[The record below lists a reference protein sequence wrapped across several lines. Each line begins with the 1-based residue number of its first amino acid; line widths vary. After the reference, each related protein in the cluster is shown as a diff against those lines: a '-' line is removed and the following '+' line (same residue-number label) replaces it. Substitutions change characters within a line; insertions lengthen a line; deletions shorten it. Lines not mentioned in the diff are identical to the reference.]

1 VLPTGVLLWLQAGP
15 SDGLSQVARWISE
28 AGASRIY
35 LAALIVVGFA
45 GDLAMSLA
53 LAQGLLWNLVLVG
66 CLKNWIAL
74 PRPGDF
80 DPPITGLRRLGWPA
94 ADAVTAARLQVTAG
108 YGFPSGHAS
117 NATVLWGGVAIHARS
132 AAAWV
137 LAITLVLA
145 VCVSRVQIGQ
155 HFVGDVVGG
164 ILTGSIVLAVTSAV
178 FLRGGAR
185 VWSGRGNRW
194 LTPLA
199 AASAVLPAV
208 ILALRL
214 GSNPTALGRLT
225 GFDCA
230 LLLLMRTGLP
240 SDPGGLLQRALRV
253 LLAFGLYAGS
263 HHLLAR
269 ALAQAG
275 LAAGWAEYAAAA
287 AATFALL
294 AGTVRL
300 SEALGLYQRAVAPA
314 RITAPT
320 ASPG

>member
-15 SDGLSQVARWISE
+15 SDGLSQVARWITE

-66 CLKNWIAL
+66 CLKNWITL

-164 ILTGSIVLAVTSAV
+164 ILTGSIVLAVTSGRIPEGWSAGMERPRESV
-178 FLRGGAR
+178 AHAAGGRVGGAP
-185 VWSGRGNRW
+185 RGDTR
-194 LTPLA
+194 A
-199 AASAVLPAV
+199 A
-208 ILALRL
+208 
-214 GSNPTALGRLT
+214 
-225 GFDCA
+225 
-230 LLLLMRTGLP
+230 
-240 SDPGGLLQRALRV
+240 PGIEPHRAWPPDR
-253 LLAFGLYAGS
+253 
-263 HHLLAR
+263 
-269 ALAQAG
+269 
-275 LAAGWAEYAAAA
+275 
-287 AATFALL
+287 
-294 AGTVRL
+294 VRL
-300 SEALGLYQRAVAPA
+300 RAAPA
-314 RITAPT
+314 DADRSAE
-320 ASPG
+320 